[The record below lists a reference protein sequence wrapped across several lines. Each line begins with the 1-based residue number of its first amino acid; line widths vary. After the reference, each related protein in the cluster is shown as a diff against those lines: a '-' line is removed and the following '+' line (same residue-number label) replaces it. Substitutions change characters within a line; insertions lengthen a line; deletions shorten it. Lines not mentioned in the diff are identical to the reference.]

1 MVKVITSIAE
11 MQRWANLTRKE
22 GKKIAFVPTMGFL
35 HEGHLA
41 LIREGKKRGDYL
53 VVSIFVN
60 PTQFGEGEDYNQYPR
75 DLSGDIEKVQSAGG
89 DIVFAPSVKEMYP
102 PGYQTYVTVE
112 KVTRNLCGIS
122 RPHHFRGVTS
132 VVTKLF
138 NIIKPEV
145 AIFGEK
151 DFQQLVTIRRMVK
164 DLNFDIEIVG
174 APTVREKDGLAMSS
188 RNQYLNEEER
198 KQALCLFNALN
209 CAEKLF
215 HQGEKNPQKLIA
227 VATEIIN
234 AQPSAKIDY
243 VKICS
248 LETLEDL
255 DFITGEALMALAV
268 RIGKTRLIDNR
279 ILKTN

>member
-138 NIIKPEV
+138 NIVKPEV

-174 APTVREKDGLAMSS
+174 VPTVREKDGLAMSS

>member
-11 MQRWANLTRKE
+11 MQRWVNLTRKE

-138 NIIKPEV
+138 NIVKPEV

-174 APTVREKDGLAMSS
+174 VPTVREKDGLAMSS